1 MIRRHAVTLAIA
13 ATLMALAGPSA
24 ARPRLADLR
33 GHLLLGYA
41 KLFAGEA
48 PGGSLSIGAGVEH
61 PLRGS
66 LGVGLDVGYHLL
78 GSRTLV
84 QGTLSSGLDY
94 SVFEALAQ
102 VHWATPGGGPQVVLS
117 GGPGL
122 FVARANLAS
131 SPIGAVFSSRA
142 VEETRPGLA
151 LGAIVTQRRASP
163 VRVGFEAGLRIV
175 PLDSDTWTLAT
186 ARLAILY

>member
-1 MIRRHAVTLAIA
+1 MTRRHALVL
-13 ATLMALAGPSA
+13 LALAACLA
-24 ARPRLADLR
+24 APRPAAAGLQLADLR
-33 GHLLLGYA
+33 GHLMLGYA

-48 PGGSLSIGAGVEH
+48 PGGSLSVGVGVDH
-61 PLRGS
+61 AVTGPLRG
-66 LGVGLDVGYHLL
+66 GLDVGYHLL

-94 SVFEALAQ
+94 SVFEVLAQ
-102 VHWATPGGGPQVVLS
+102 LHWAAGSGGPAIVVS

-131 SPIGAVFSSRA
+131 SPVGAIFGKDA
-142 VEETRPGLA
+142 VAETRPGLA
-151 LGAIVTQRRASP
+151 LGATVTRRRAAP
-163 VRVGFEAGLRIV
+163 VRVGLEAGLRVV
-175 PLDSDTWTLAT
+175 PLDGDTWTLAT